1 MNTIIAAA
9 LIIGGGDLIHQLI
22 FLLVVGICLG
32 LLYYLVTV
40 APFINEM
47 FKKIL
52 GFIIILVGVL
62 ILINVLLGMVGHP
75 LITTRD

>member
-1 MNTIIAAA
+1 MNTIISTAI
-9 LIIGGGDLIHQLI
+9 LVGGGDLIHDLI

-40 APFINEM
+40 APFINDM

-52 GFIIILVGVL
+52 CFIVILVGVL

-75 LITTRD
+75 LVTMHD